1 MDATTRVHRTV
12 HVAIIG
18 TYPPTRCGIATFTA
32 DVEMSLRELG
42 VEVTILPV
50 DTPGNPSDHQ
60 PDLDRPSI
68 DSAIPES
75 YEAAAAWLNR
85 SSVDVVLVQHEFG
98 IHGGEDG
105 ATLLRLTERL
115 TVPYVVT
122 LHTVLPHFSPSQAT
136 VLQELCGHAA
146 AVTVF
151 TATARRLVLEQEL
164 AAAHSLRVVPHGAPV
179 ELYQAECSP
188 ATRRELRLASHGPLL
203 STFGLLSSGKGL
215 ELTIRA
221 LPSLVAEWPDLR
233 YVIAGRTH
241 PGVLRHEGERYRD
254 GLHALAEE
262 LGIVEHVVFL
272 DRFLSIDEI
281 ASVLA
286 ATDVFCTPYRNED
299 QIVSGALT
307 FALAAGC
314 PVVSTPYLYATDML
328 SDGAGII
335 VPLDDVEAFAAA
347 LRTVLREGT
356 GRDAALMAAKNLSA
370 SLSWPSVARTLTR
383 VLDDAMH
390 ESVSAESVTV
400 DRFTAAAPARTHVR
414 ALCDDSAMLQHAALR
429 VPRLE
434 EGYCVDDAARL
445 LPLAARWARE
455 PDEAK
460 YWDVTTTRL
469 LAFLRAAAL
478 GGGGS
483 MRNFMSW
490 GRNWLDEP
498 HDGDHVGR
506 AVWGLGELIREDS
519 HVEEA
524 VDLLGVLTPRA
535 ATTAFSHNLA
545 YTALGVVAADSRDP
559 AMAESLGAI
568 DAALSCLRP
577 RQDPAWRWPELQL
590 TYDSARLPEAM
601 MRVGARTNNRQL
613 IDDGVAMFRWFERLC
628 TSRGHY
634 RFPGHLGL
642 RPGADLRVSG
652 DEQPLEAAAMADA
665 AMALHLV
672 TDDPTAIMMVERA
685 WSWFNGNNRL
695 SLHLGSVET
704 GACRDALCES
714 DVNRNCGAESTI
726 SFHRCAATW
735 EDAQHLPQQKR
746 TVKSAPS

>member
-1 MDATTRVHRTV
+1 M

-32 DVEMSLRELG
+32 DVELSLRELG
-42 VEVTILPV
+42 IEVTIVPV
-50 DTPGNPSDHQ
+50 DADPAEKDARAASLG
-60 PDLDRPSI
+60 I
-68 DSAIPES
+68 DSTSPGS
-75 YEAAAAWLNR
+75 YDAAAAWLNR
-85 SSVDVVLVQHEFG
+85 SGVDVVLVQHEFG

-105 ATLLRLTERL
+105 ETLLRLTERL

-122 LHTVLPHFSPSQAT
+122 LHTVLPHFSHSQAN
-136 VLQELCGHAA
+136 VLQELCRGAA

-164 AAAHSLRVVPHGAPV
+164 AAARLLRVVPHGAPV
-179 ELYQAECSP
+179 ELYHAVRTPE
-188 ATRRELRLASHGPLL
+188 TRRRFGLPLTGPVL
-203 STFGLLSSGKGL
+203 STFGLLSAGKGL
-215 ELTIRA
+215 ELTIRT
-221 LPSLVAEWPDLR
+221 LPVLVAEWPDLR

-241 PGVLRHEGERYRD
+241 PGVLRHEGEQYRD
-254 GLHALAEE
+254 GLQALAAE
-262 LGIVEHVVFL
+262 LGVAEHVVFL
-272 DRFLSIDEI
+272 DRFLAIEEI
-281 ASVLA
+281 AEVLA

-314 PVVSTPYLYATDML
+314 PVVSTPYRYATDML
-328 SDGAGII
+328 AGGAGII
-335 VPLDDVEAFAAA
+335 VPLDDVDAFAAA
-347 LRTVLREGT
+347 LQTVLREGPD
-356 GRDAALMAAKNLSA
+356 REAALAAVQNLSA
-370 SLSWPSVARTLTR
+370 SLSWPSVARTLGR
-383 VLDDAMH
+383 VVEEAVQAQPSLGA
-390 ESVSAESVTV
+390 VAV
-400 DRFTAAAPARTHVR
+400 DQFTAASPARTHLR
-414 ALCDDSAMLQHAALR
+414 ALCDDSAVLQHAALR

-455 PDEAK
+455 PDQGE
-460 YWDVTTTRL
+460 YWNVLITRL

-478 GGGGS
+478 DGDGS
-483 MRNFMSW
+483 MRNFMAW
-490 GRNWLDEP
+490 NRTWLDDP

-524 VDLLGVLTPRA
+524 VDLLGLIAPRA
-535 ATTAFSHNLA
+535 ATTKHAHNLA

-559 AMAESLGAI
+559 AMAENLAVVE
-568 DAALSCLRP
+568 AALCRLRP
-577 RQDPAWRWPELQL
+577 REDPLWRWPHGQL

-601 MRVGARTNNRQL
+601 LRVGARTNNQQL
-613 IDDGVAMFRWFERLC
+613 MDDGSTMFRWFERLC

-634 RFPGHLGL
+634 RFPGHRGL
-642 RPGADLRVSG
+642 VPGADLRLSG

-665 AMALHLV
+665 AMAWHLV
-672 TDDPTAIMMVERA
+672 TGDPTAILMVERA

-695 SLHLGSVET
+695 GRHLGCVET
-704 GACRDALCES
+704 GAGRDALCEL

-726 SFHRCAATW
+726 SFHRCAVTW
-735 EDAQHLPQQKR
+735 EDALHRPQPTKR
-746 TVKSAPS
+746 ANSVPT

>member
-1 MDATTRVHRTV
+1 V

-50 DTPGNPSDHQ
+50 D
-60 PDLDRPSI
+60 PDETVDVTGLRTI
-68 DSAIPES
+68 DSTIPES
-75 YEAAAAWLNR
+75 YDDAADWLNR
-85 SSVDVVLVQHEFG
+85 SDIDVVLVQHEFG
-98 IHGGEDG
+98 IHGGDDG
-105 ATLLRLTERL
+105 ASLLRLTERL
-115 TVPYVVT
+115 TLPYAVT
-122 LHTVLPHFSPSQAT
+122 LHTVLPHFSASQAT
-136 VLQELCGHAA
+136 VLQELCRHAA

-151 TATARRLVLEQEL
+151 TATARRLLLEQEL
-164 AAAHSLRVVPHGAPV
+164 VATNLLRVVPHGAPV
-179 ELYQAECSP
+179 ELYEPADTA
-188 ATRRELRLASHGPLL
+188 ATRRAFGLPRNGPVL

-215 ELTIRA
+215 ELTIRS
-221 LPSLVAEWPDLR
+221 LPALVAEFPDIR

-254 GLHALAEE
+254 TLHALAHE
-262 LGIVEHVVFL
+262 LGVEPNVVFL
-272 DRFLSIDEI
+272 DHFMSVDEV
-281 ASVLA
+281 AKVLA
-286 ATDVFCTPYRNED
+286 VTDVFCTPYRNAD
-299 QIVSGALT
+299 QTVSGALT

-328 SDGAGII
+328 SGGAGII
-335 VPLDDVEAFAAA
+335 VPLDDADAFAAA
-347 LRTVLREGT
+347 LQTVLRDGP

-370 SLSWPSVARTLTR
+370 SLSWPSVARTLHR
-383 VLDDAMH
+383 VLDDALH
-390 ESVSAESVTV
+390 ESGSVEAVTV
-400 DRFTAAAPARTHVR
+400 DDFAAAPPARTHVR
-414 ALCDDSAMLQHAALR
+414 ALCDDSAMIQHAALR
-429 VPRLE
+429 IPRLE

-445 LPLAARWARE
+445 LPLAARWARDPE
-455 PDEAK
+455 EAT
-460 YWDVTTTRL
+460 YWNVTITRL

-478 GGGGS
+478 DGDGS

-490 GRNWLDEP
+490 RRDWLDEP

-524 VDLLGVLTPRA
+524 VELMGMITERA
-535 ATTAFSHNLA
+535 VTTTHSHNLA
-545 YTALGVVAADSRDP
+545 YIALGVVAADSRNP
-559 AMAESLGAI
+559 ATAEHLGRV
-568 DAALSCLRP
+568 DAALSRLRP
-577 RQDPAWRWPELQL
+577 RLDPAWRWPEAQL

-601 MRVGARTNNRQL
+601 MRVGDRTNNQQL
-613 IDDGVAMFRWFERLC
+613 VEDGIAMFRWFERLC

-642 RPGADLRVSG
+642 RPGADLGESG

-665 AMALHLV
+665 AMALHLA
-672 TDDPTAIMMVERA
+672 TGDPAAIMMVERA
-685 WSWFNGNNRL
+685 WSWFNGNNRIGR
-695 SLHLGSVET
+695 HLGNVET
-704 GACRDALCES
+704 GAGRDALCEF

-735 EDAQHLPQQKR
+735 DDAQRLPHQRQ
-746 TVKSAPS
+746 TVLTLPS